1 MSFRQILLHFIF
13 LKYKEMRASRISLG
27 RGSIRSIWIVIFAS
41 YLVRSRNSVN
51 CSTAIRGY
59 SVIALCTLSVR
70 IKSFHKAFILILF
83 LIAKFRPRY
92 NVIQLNLSA
101 PSHADDAILETTP
114 FAGLAWFIRLAK
126 LEDLNTTRRSE
137 KVFFEILAGLLD
149 RRC

>member
-1 MSFRQILLHFIF
+1 
-13 LKYKEMRASRISLG
+13 MRASRISLG

-41 YLVRSRNSVN
+41 YLVRSRNSVHGR

-83 LIAKFRPRY
+83 LVAKFRPRY
-92 NVIQLNLSA
+92 NIIQLNRSA

-137 KVFFEILAGLLD
+137 KVFFEILAGFID
-149 RRC
+149 RRCKNDLRA